1 MIRVPCDFKPLL
13 DDLSAS
19 FRRPQTAR
27 RFILFFAAAIVVIG
41 DRTVSA
47 VLRLLNLIEPR
58 NPSTYHR
65 VFSHRRWSTRKL
77 AFILARFVLRRFCHE
92 GTVRVVGD
100 ETVNGHRGKNVYGKA
115 RHRDAVRSLHSHT
128 VQSLWA

>member
-1 MIRVPCDFKPLL
+1 MICVPRDFKPLL

-47 VLRLLNLIEPR
+47 VLRLLNLIEPL

-77 AFILARFVLRRFCHE
+77 AFILARFVLHRFCHE
-92 GTVRVVGD
+92 GTVRIVGD
-100 ETVNGHRGKNVYGKA
+100 ETVDGPPRKE
-115 RHRDAVRSLHSHT
+115 SLR
-128 VQSLWA
+128 QSSPP